1 MFRTFFWASACGGS
15 TNATTPSTIRSPRAV
30 ASQLKRDMDF
40 SSFARRGR
48 GERDRGP
55 GLIRDVFDE
64 HRAERDSSMTTSVE
78 SVQDGSRGFPARVGG
93 AGIPVKIGRYDIRT
107 GGPLQ
112 VVADGSGVS
121 ARPDAQATRRISP
134 ATRSSTGSTVSA
146 FAGSRLKTRRAT
158 PASR

>member
-15 TNATTPSTIRSPRAV
+15 TNATTPSTTRSPRAV

-78 SVQDGSRGFPARVGG
+78 SVQDGSRGFPARSAVRVSPSRLGDTIYERV
-93 AGIPVKIGRYDIRT
+93 ARYKLLRTAPASQRGRTLRPPD
-107 GGPLQ
+107 
-112 VVADGSGVS
+112 AS
-121 ARPDAQATRRISP
+121 ARRPGRAPAARSRPSPDP
-134 ATRSSTGSTVSA
+134 G
-146 FAGSRLKTRRAT
+146 
-158 PASR
+158 

>member
-15 TNATTPSTIRSPRAV
+15 TSATDPSTTRSPRAM

-40 SSFARRGR
+40 SSLARRGR
-48 GERDRGP
+48 GERDWSP
-55 GLIRDVFDE
+55 GLIRDVFE

-112 VVADGSGVS
+112 VVADGAGVS
-121 ARPDAQATRRISP
+121 ARPDDQAARRISP
-134 ATRSSTGSTVSA
+134 ATRSST
-146 FAGSRLKTRRAT
+146 
-158 PASR
+158 